1 MSQITVNI
9 GMLNQSIMQ
18 LSKLAVS
25 CAGKKKNVQIQGGGA
40 TLTEIERMKELY
52 DDIFNELTELVSNT
66 EIFMK
71 NIKTSYEVNDQN
83 AAYQI
88 SAGM

>member
-1 MSQITVNI
+1 MSEITINV

-18 LSKLAVS
+18 LSRLAIT
-25 CAGKKKNVQIQGGGA
+25 CNGNKKNFSIQGGGA
-40 TLTEIERMKELY
+40 TISELESMVKLYNDMYIELSQL
-52 DDIFNELTELVSNT
+52 IVNT

-83 AAYQI
+83 AAHQI
-88 SAGM
+88 LAGA